1 VPEKRRLRN
10 NQVRHQA
17 NLRIKQAAMRF
28 DGDGHVFEFLCE
40 CDRSDCTEMLRLSL
54 AQYATLG
61 GDHRY
66 LVVREHVDDARRL
79 AAMSEGIYAIVRED
93 EPGR

>member
-1 VPEKRRLRN
+1 VPEKRRLWN

-17 NLRIKQAAMRF
+17 NLRIKDTAARL

-40 CDRSDCTEMLRLSL
+40 CDRPDCTEMIRLTL

-66 LVVREHVDDARRL
+66 LVAREHVDDARRL
-79 AAMSEGIYAIVRED
+79 AAMSEGVYAILRED
-93 EPGR
+93 